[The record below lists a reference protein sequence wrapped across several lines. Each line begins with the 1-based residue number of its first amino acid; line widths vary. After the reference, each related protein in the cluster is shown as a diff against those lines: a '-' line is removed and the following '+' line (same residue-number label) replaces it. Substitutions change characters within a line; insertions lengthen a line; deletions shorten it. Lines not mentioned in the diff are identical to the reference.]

1 MSAEHY
7 RRLILRDVDGLIRQI
22 EGYENEADL
31 WTTPGGTTNSPGN
44 LGLHVTGNLRLFIGH
59 VLGDVRF
66 TRDRDAEFSRTSVPR
81 NELLEGLRTSRET
94 VDMSLREYPDARL
107 DEVYPIAI
115 AGVRITTGQF
125 LAHLCTHLAYHL
137 GQVDYHRRITTGQ
150 GPVEDIQGIA
160 TLAG

>member
-22 EGYENEADL
+22 EAYEDEADL
-31 WTTPGGTTNSPGN
+31 WTTPGGVGNSPGN

-59 VLGDVRF
+59 TLGGIEY
-66 TRDRDAEFSRTSVPR
+66 TRDRDAEFARDDVPR
-81 NELLEGLRTSRET
+81 AELVAGLRTAAAA
-94 VDMSLREYPDARL
+94 VDQALADFPDDRLDELYPMEFGDARL
-107 DEVYPIAI
+107 
-115 AGVRITTGQF
+115 ITGRF

-150 GPVEDIQGIA
+150 GAVSGIQGFRPL
-160 TLAG
+160 TD